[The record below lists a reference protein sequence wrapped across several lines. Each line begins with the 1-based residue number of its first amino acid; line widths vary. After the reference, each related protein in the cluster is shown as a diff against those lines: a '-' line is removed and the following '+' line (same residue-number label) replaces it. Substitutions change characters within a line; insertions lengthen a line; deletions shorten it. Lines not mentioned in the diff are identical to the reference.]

1 MSFLFPKMPAM
12 PAPPQLELPKAED
25 VPSFEDKEREKAELE
40 KLRATELARTG
51 RRSTIK
57 TTGTG
62 LLTEPELYKKS
73 LLGEE

>member
-1 MSFLFPKMPAM
+1 MPKFSMPAM
-12 PAPPQLELPKAED
+12 PAPPQLEMPKTED
-25 VPSFEDKEREKAELE
+25 VPSYEDQEREKAELE
-40 KLRATELARTG
+40 KLRATELGRTG

-62 LLTEPELYKKS
+62 LLSEPELYKKS